1 MPQRVD
7 EMLSHGFQG
16 PFAVVGNYS
25 IEPIKTAMMAA
36 VTVLIARGAMAQL
49 APITAQDNIGTFISS
64 LKSQGIRSLYVCS
77 DMVVT
82 ARSNELNAKAHAGPA
97 PSRLK
102 TMFEFAEHVNQ
113 HGGDMSYGINF
124 EDLFEKTAEY
134 VDRILAG
141 TNAGDLPIFEPPT
154 ADRELREKDERRA
167 YLTKKRSPAQTKKK
181 KRRGR

>member
-1 MPQRVD
+1 
-7 EMLSHGFQG
+7 
-16 PFAVVGNYS
+16 
-25 IEPIKTAMMAA
+25 
-36 VTVLIARGAMAQL
+36 MAQL

-64 LKSQGIRSLYVCS
+64 LKSQGIKSLYVCS

-82 ARSNELNAKAHAGPA
+82 GCSNELNAKAHAGPA

-141 TNAGDLPIFEPPT
+141 TNAGDLPIFEPPA
-154 ADRELREKDERRA
+154 ADRELRQKDERRA
-167 YLTKKRSPAQTKKK
+167 YLAKKKPASQTKKK